1 MQPNIYF
8 LVQPLKSFFGQT
20 LETFTI
26 VIYTCYYYTMLLCR
40 VLSFFSQSELG
51 TFSGVLILP
60 NDHLP
65 CQF

>member
-20 LETFTI
+20 LETSTI

-40 VLSFFSQSELG
+40 LLSFLANQNWVHFQVS
-51 TFSGVLILP
+51 
-60 NDHLP
+60 
-65 CQF
+65 